1 MNLLEFLI
9 YAGGI
14 LLVAMSAYPLY
25 AFALDVVEG
34 AIVLDVVEA
43 EDGVVIEIEYGSQI
57 PLSDAKIIV
66 EAGGF
71 EYLGSDTLLEEGDV
85 LSVTVP
91 IDQAPNIRSITVSGY
106 IGGLFELRVELDVSG
121 EVLGYGRG

>member
-57 PLSDAKIIV
+57 PLSDATIIV